1 MARVWTLSSTYLPL
15 VNLEPLGDRVHA
27 ESTHPWTVMCDW
39 RHSSPS
45 CLAPK
50 SENMQRNRRHDRAV
64 MKTTHVPAFAWH
76 QSCKDLSNDCE
87 LSFHC
92 CRVFFFVS
100 FSCCV
105 VGFYRSGF
113 NQKTVSVHDGTY
125 EIGAISQGHTVLSN
139 LGMADSTNNVR
150 LSRFHKFPTTTPN
163 PEEPNKNPQSFRRTQ
178 Q

>member
-1 MARVWTLSSTYLPL
+1 
-15 VNLEPLGDRVHA
+15 
-27 ESTHPWTVMCDW
+27 MCDW

-76 QSCKDLSNDCE
+76 QSCKDSSNDCE
-87 LSFHC
+87 LSYHC

-105 VGFYRSGF
+105 VGFYRGGF

-125 EIGAISQGHTVLSN
+125 EIGAIFPRTRGFVEPRCGGLNQKRSVESIPQVSN
-139 LGMADSTNNVR
+139 NNP
-150 LSRFHKFPTTTPN
+150 KP
-163 PEEPNKNPQSFRRTQ
+163 RRTQ
-178 Q
+178 QEPAIVQKNTTVTHNTNGEPTTN